1 MANVGFGNMS
11 VDMRQLEDYGIPE
24 LRALND
30 FLYDFWPVG
39 EELLSYTG
47 TSATLRIYD
56 GQGQSVLIRLDGA
69 LEQGLVSAIYIFA
82 AGVTQITLG
91 SFAVDPASGA
101 VSGVADELRVE
112 RTADGA
118 LLVDYAGLGFQVEDF
133 DLAIPSD
140 EFLLAGNDLIASG
153 AGDDYLRGYAGND
166 TIAGHAG
173 SDSLEGGAGS
183 DRLEGGD
190 GLDWAVYLGNRSS
203 YQVSVEASRP
213 TVVSSL
219 ADGIDALSGIERLQ
233 FADRAMAFDLDGV
246 GGLAF
251 RLYQAALGRVPD
263 LEGLGYWISVL
274 DAGNSV
280 FDVATGFIESA
291 EFGLLFGEQTTN
303 AEYITALYQ
312 NVLERAPDPEGFDYW
327 NTVLQGL
334 PWQGVDYGQTSRE
347 AMLINFAQSP
357 ENVEQTLP
365 LIGNGFEYL
374 SWG

>member
-24 LRALND
+24 LRAMND
-30 FLYDFWPVG
+30 FLYDFWPVY

-47 TSATLRIYD
+47 TSATLRISD

-69 LEQGLVSAIYIFA
+69 LEQGLVSAIYLFA

-91 SFAVDPASGA
+91 NFAVDPASGA

-118 LLVDYAGLGFQVEDF
+118 LLVDYAGLGFQVDDF
-133 DLAIPSD
+133 DLVIPSD
-140 EFLLAGNDLIASG
+140 EFLLAGNDVIASG
-153 AGDDYLRGYAGND
+153 AGNDYLRGYAGND

-173 SDSLEGGAGS
+173 NDSLEGGPGN

-190 GLDWAVYLGNRSS
+190 GLDWAVYLGNRAN
-203 YQVSVEASRP
+203 YQVTVEASRP
-213 TVVSSL
+213 TVVSSP
-219 ADGIDALSGIERLQ
+219 AEGTDTLSGIERLQ
-233 FADRAMAFDLDGV
+233 FGDRAMAFDLDGI

-251 RLYQAALGRVPD
+251 RLYQAAFGRVPD
-263 LEGLGYWISVL
+263 QSGLGYWISVL
-274 DAGNSV
+274 DAGNSAY
-280 FDVATGFIESA
+280 DVATGFIESA
-291 EFGLLFGEQTTN
+291 EFRSLYGEETTD
-303 AEYITALYQ
+303 AEYIDALYL
-312 NVLERAPDPEGFDYW
+312 NVLERTPDANGYAYW
-327 NTVLQGL
+327 EAVLQGL
-334 PWQGVDYGQTSRE
+334 PWNGVDYGQTTRQQ
-347 AMLINFAQSP
+347 MLIDFAQSP

-374 SWG
+374 PWG